1 MVTGTENGI
10 TYTVFP
16 SLSYAVVSGADSEIT
31 NVTLLDTID
40 GEYPV
45 TEINASAFA
54 GCTGLERLV
63 VSQGVTE
70 IGAFAFE
77 GISASKLFL
86 PKSTQIIGYRAFDNC
101 DIAKLCILSSDAE
114 LITRSIAPPSVVYG
128 YEETSAQAYCVE
140 NGVEYV
146 VISALLGDLN
156 NDGKVNSVDA
166 TISTRCALHVIEVDP
181 DMNGDVN
188 GDGVYNSVD
197 ATIITRYA
205 LKVIDKFPIEA

>member
-1 MVTGTENGI
+1 M
-10 TYTVFP
+10 
-16 SLSYAVVSGADSEIT
+16 
-31 NVTLLDTID
+31 
-40 GEYPV
+40 
-45 TEINASAFA
+45 
-54 GCTGLERLV
+54 
-63 VSQGVTE
+63 
-70 IGAFAFE
+70 
-77 GISASKLFL
+77 
-86 PKSTQIIGYRAFDNC
+86 
-101 DIAKLCILSSDAE
+101 
-114 LITRSIAPPSVVYG
+114 
-128 YEETSAQAYCVE
+128 
-140 NGVEYV
+140 EYV